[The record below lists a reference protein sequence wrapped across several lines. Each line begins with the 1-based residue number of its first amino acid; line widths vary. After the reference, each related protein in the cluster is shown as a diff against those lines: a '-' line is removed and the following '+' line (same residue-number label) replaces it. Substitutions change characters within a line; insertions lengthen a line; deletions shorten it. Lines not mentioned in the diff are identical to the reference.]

1 MPNRQHHSQRSPRPT
16 TATGPGAGSSPSE
29 EQGGILRRLGEVQTR
44 DGLLVLAA
52 LVLLCYFPA
61 LFGDF
66 VWDDVAFSEETAL
79 HSPAGLLSIWFSPAD
94 IRNEGHYWP
103 LTYTTFWLE
112 HMIWGLAPFGYHAVN
127 LLLHFANAALIWRL
141 LRRLAVPGAFVI
153 AAIFTVHPLRVESVA
168 WIIERKDLLS
178 GLFYLATVLAYLR
191 FQKAPRPRAYGL
203 ALFLFVCGL
212 LSKSVVVTLPV
223 TLLILCWWQT
233 GTVTRKD
240 LLRLM
245 PFVVIAVVITA
256 ADYAYYSSRESL
268 DLGYSFLERCLIA
281 ARALWF
287 YGIKQLWPGQ
297 PIAIYPLWEI
307 RITDFLA
314 WFYLIGALGLV
325 GLLWFGRRRFGN
337 GPLAGA
343 LFFAVTL
350 APVLGFID
358 YGYMQFSLVADRYQ
372 YLAGLG
378 VLAVLIG
385 GIAHGVQQRPNIYQA
400 VALGLATTVVV
411 VFGALTWQQAGIWKT
426 QLTLFNH
433 VIAHNPQAHSA
444 HFNLAAALT
453 KAERFE
459 EALAAR
465 RTAVEQQPDSARAQA
480 GLCRDFLN
488 LNRLDEAEKHCRIGQ
503 ELDARSINSHQN
515 LAEVFRRQQR
525 YDEALASYQ
534 TVLNIRPD
542 FALAYAGM
550 SMVLAETERYA
561 ESAEAAAQSLSLQP
575 NLMAGR
581 LHLNQGLAEWQAG
594 NTTAAQTHFETALQ
608 AESDLQPL
616 FTLASRHIGQNREEE
631 AVQLLQLA
639 EELKPDDPF
648 TYHRIAEVLRQLGRF
663 DEALENYQFALDIQD
678 SYLPATAGMGILMY
692 RQQRYAEAADILRQ
706 ALSLEFNQLA
716 DPGSLYRTL
725 GQALLKLDQVEEAIA
740 QLERAAQLNPSDQL
754 TLENLGAAYFT
765 NQQYEDALDTQR
777 TLVQLAP
784 DNALA
789 HSNMGA
795 VFYHLGRLE
804 EAQRSVQQ
812 ALALNPNLAIAQIG
826 LQQVQQ
832 ELQER

>member
-1 MPNRQHHSQRSPRPT
+1 M
-16 TATGPGAGSSPSE
+16 
-29 EQGGILRRLGEVQTR
+29 
-44 DGLLVLAA
+44 LAA

-66 VWDDVAFSEETAL
+66 VWDDVIFSEEPAL
-79 HSPAGLLSIWFSPAD
+79 HSPAGLFSIWFSPAD
-94 IRNEGHYWP
+94 ISREGHYWP

-112 HMIWGLAPFGYHAVN
+112 HMIWGLAPFGYQAVN
-127 LLLHFANAALIWRL
+127 LLLHFANAALVWRL

-297 PIAIYPLWEI
+297 LIAIYPLWEI

-358 YGYMQFSLVADRYQ
+358 YGYMQFSLIADRYQ
-372 YLAGLG
+372 YLAGIG
-378 VLAVLIG
+378 VLVVLIG
-385 GIAHGVQQRPNIYQA
+385 GIAHGVEKRFHSYRA
-400 VALGLATTVVV
+400 AALALAAAAVV
-411 VFGALTWQQAGIWKT
+411 VFGTLTWQQAEVWNN
-426 QLTLFNH
+426 QLTLFSH
-433 VIAHNPQAHSA
+433 IIDHNPQARSA
-444 HFNLAAALT
+444 HTNLSIALG
-453 KAERFE
+453 KDGQLE
-459 EALAAR
+459 EAVVTGR
-465 RTAVEQQPDSARAQA
+465 IAVEQRPDSAKAQA
-480 GLCRDFLN
+480 ALGYALYKVAQ
-488 LNRLDEAEKHCRIGQ
+488 LDEAQQHLLLARQ
-503 ELDARSINSHQN
+503 LDPKNLDTHQN
-515 LAEVFRRQQR
+515 LADVFRLQNR
-525 YDEALASYQ
+525 YDEALISYKAALD
-534 TVLNIRPD
+534 VEPS
-542 FALAYAGM
+542 FALAHAGLGLTLFAM
-550 SMVLAETERYA
+550 ERYV
-561 ESAEAAAQSLSLQP
+561 EALDAFQQALSLEPDLPAASHLYLHMGMIAQDLG
-575 NLMAGR
+575 NLEMAR
-581 LHLNQGLAEWQAG
+581 MHFQRTVEMGLREVR
-594 NTTAAQTHFETALQ
+594 
-608 AESDLQPL
+608 PII
-616 FTLASRHIGQNREEE
+616 TLARQQFSQGEGGKAI
-631 AVQLLQLA
+631 QLLQLA
-639 EELKPDDPF
+639 NEL
-648 TYHRIAEVLRQLGRF
+648 I
-663 DEALENYQFALDIQD
+663 
-678 SYLPATAGMGILMY
+678 
-692 RQQRYAEAADILRQ
+692 
-706 ALSLEFNQLA
+706 
-716 DPGSLYRTL
+716 DPGNPQVISAL
-725 GQALLKLDQVEEAIA
+725 GSI
-740 QLERAAQLNPSDQL
+740 
-754 TLENLGAAYFT
+754 
-765 NQQYEDALDTQR
+765 
-777 TLVQLAP
+777 
-784 DNALA
+784 
-789 HSNMGA
+789 
-795 VFYHLGRLE
+795 
-804 EAQRSVQQ
+804 QQ
-812 ALALNPNLAIAQIG
+812 AL
-826 LQQVQQ
+826 
-832 ELQER
+832 